1 MSKDKTFTGQPIIR
15 QILCLIPRA
24 MVENIA
30 LNHQS
35 DRYYKKFKSFN
46 HVVTMLYAVMSG
58 AENLRAVVLGLLASE
73 KRLYHLGISHFP
85 KRSTISDAN
94 RERSSGVFAALYS
107 SLHKKY
113 AGLLP
118 DSRNRHDVL
127 ERLKII
133 DSTTITLFKEILKA
147 AGRTPANG
155 KRKGGIKAH
164 TVIDSGGNLPQFVC
178 FSASARHDRPFLK
191 DMKFEKGDILTFD
204 KAYND
209 YQMFGD
215 WTQMGIFFCTRQR
228 ESALYEVVAD
238 FPIADAC
245 DQRIKSDRQIRIKI
259 KESGKVLLLRRIE
272 FKDEESGRYLVFW
285 TNIFFLNADKIA
297 QIYKRRWQIEL
308 IFKRLKQN
316 FPLKYFLGDNV
327 NAIEIQ
333 IWSCLIA
340 HLLYRVILSKIK
352 RKWAFSNLCDL
363 IRQHLF
369 TYTDLAAFL
378 AAPERILRQQIRDS
392 LKKVESKQLA
402 LFPP

>member
-15 QILCLIPRA
+15 QILSLIPRN
-24 MVENIA
+24 MVAHIA
-30 LNHQS
+30 SEHQS
-35 DRYYKKFKSFN
+35 DRYYKKFKTYN
-46 HVVTMLYAVMSG
+46 HVVTMLYAAMSCS
-58 AENLRAVVLGLLASE
+58 EKIRAVVLGLLASKE
-73 KRLYHLGISHFP
+73 RLYHLGIKYFP

-94 RERSSGVFAALYS
+94 RDRSSGVFASLYS

-113 AGLLP
+113 AHLLP
-118 DSRNRHDVL
+118 DSRNRWDVL

-164 TVIDSGGNLPQFVC
+164 TVIESNSDLPQFIC

-191 DMKFEKGDILTFD
+191 EMDFEKGDILVFD

-209 YQMFGD
+209 YEMFHN
-215 WTQMGIFFCTRQR
+215 WTKAGIFFCTRQK
-228 ESALYEVVAD
+228 EDALYEVVKE
-238 FPIADAC
+238 FPFAEAC
-245 DQRIKSDRQIRIKI
+245 DQRIKSDQLIKVTVS
-259 KESGKVLLLRRIE
+259 ETGKTVLLRRIE
-272 FKDEESGRYLVFW
+272 FKDEENDSELVFL
-285 TNIFFLNADKIA
+285 TNILFLNPDKIA

-308 IFKRLKQN
+308 MFKRLKQN

-333 IWSCLIA
+333 IWCCLIC

-352 RKWAFSNLCDL
+352 RKWAFSNLCDV

-369 TYTDLAAFL
+369 TYTDLASFL
-378 AAPERILRQQIRDS
+378 SDPEKILREQIRAE
-392 LKKVESKQLA
+392 LKKKESMQLA